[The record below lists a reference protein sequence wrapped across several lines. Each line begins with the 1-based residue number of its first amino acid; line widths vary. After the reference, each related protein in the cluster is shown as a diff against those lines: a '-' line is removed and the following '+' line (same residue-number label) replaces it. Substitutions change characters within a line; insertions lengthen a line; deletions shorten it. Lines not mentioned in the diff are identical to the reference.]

1 MERYQ
6 QEAQEVLRSLNT
18 SEAGL
23 SGSEAAQR
31 LAKHGPN
38 ELAEG
43 KKITLFERFVSQLK
57 DPMIIILLAA
67 ALISG
72 VTAAYSGESFTDH
85 PRGGAHQRRAG
96 RVSGEQG
103 REGH

>member
-18 SEAGL
+18 SKAGL
-23 SGSEAAQR
+23 SDEEAAQR

-72 VTAAYSGESFTDH
+72 VTAA
-85 PRGGAHQRRAG
+85 
-96 RVSGEQG
+96 
-103 REGH
+103 